1 MTDKDFAIGVTA
13 VLPTAGA
20 LMKKPPHLIY
30 LTDGKGK
37 VTEKFLSMDKPE
49 FQNGFIQVKG
59 LYVEASDDE
68 ISKSFFD
75 ILTNSSKELILEMMF
90 PWHRIS
96 GVRNLVFKAK

>member
-1 MTDKDFAIGVTA
+1 MTDKDFAVGVTA

-37 VTEKFLSMDKPE
+37 VTDKFLSMDKPE

-59 LYVEASDDE
+59 LYVEESDDE

-75 ILTNSSKELILEMMF
+75 ILTNSPKELILEMMF